1 MTEVELK
8 PGERL
13 DELQTGGFRLIQR
26 SGTFCLGTD
35 SVLLA
40 HFCAP
45 KRRERIADLG
55 CGNGAISLLLAAYR
69 PDCTVDGV
77 ELQAEMADM
86 ARRSVALNGAQD
98 RVRIFCAD
106 LRQAPALLGIGGD
119 SLVVCNP
126 PYEAAGSG
134 FPSATAQERIARQA
148 EDLTLAELSESANR
162 LLKYGGRF
170 CAVFPARRAFEL
182 MHALHEAGLE
192 PKRMQ
197 TVHARADKPP
207 RVVLIEAVK
216 GAASGLKWLEPL
228 LLYDADGHPSAQLRA
243 IYENSDAD
251 LQRKC

>member
-1 MTEVELK
+1 MMPELK

-13 DELQTGGFRLIQR
+13 DDLQTGGFCLIQR

-40 HFCAP
+40 RFCAP

-55 CGNGAISLLLAAYR
+55 CGNGAISLLLAAHR
-69 PDCTVDGV
+69 ADCTVDGV

-86 ARRSVALNGAQD
+86 ARRSVALNGARD

-106 LRQAPALLGIGGD
+106 LRQAPALLGIGGY
-119 SLVVCNP
+119 SLIVCNP
-126 PYEAAGSG
+126 PYAAAGSG

-148 EDLTLAELSESANR
+148 EDLTLQELSESANH
-162 LLKYGGRF
+162 LLKYGRRF
-170 CAVFPARRAFEL
+170 CPVSPAGRAVAPAR
-182 MHALHEAGLE
+182 ALSTMVKS

-243 IYENSDAD
+243 IYG
-251 LQRKC
+251 